1 MEVMCMLRKACG
13 VDVHQ
18 DGFVAIILSSMGCET
33 RRFVKDLKGIE
44 AFKSWLKVNKCRAVV
59 MESTGVYWIPLYAGW
74 EGEFD
79 VKLAMP
85 REPVRF
91 QAAKLTSLTVNGL
104 PIFLGAA

>member
-1 MEVMCMLRKACG
+1 LKV
-13 VDVHQ
+13 
-18 DGFVAIILSSMGCET
+18 
-33 RRFVKDLKGIE
+33 LKGIE
-44 AFKSWLKVNKCRAVV
+44 AFKAWLKVNKCRAVV
-59 MESTGVYWIPLYAGW
+59 MESTGVYWITLYPGL

-79 VKLAMP
+79 VSLPMP